1 LSVVIPV
8 FNEAENI
15 ERLCA
20 RILPVLRALGRSFEL
35 IFVDDGSRDET
46 LELLLDARSRN
57 PEIVVR
63 SFARNFGQHAA
74 VTAGFAA
81 ARGEF
86 VVTLDA
92 DLQNPPE
99 EIPRLVAEFDRG
111 HDLVGTIRARRQDSW
126 FRKRASKMVNRMT
139 RRMSGIDLHDFG
151 CMLRGYSR
159 EIAQSIAARREV
171 RTFIPALGYLYAR
184 NPVEIDVAH
193 EARHEGKSKYSLLR
207 LFRLH
212 LDLMTGF
219 SLAPLRLLF
228 SVGSIVAAAGILFGV
243 LLLVLR
249 LVEGPEWAAFGVFTL
264 FAVLFMFVGA
274 QFIAFGLLGE
284 YVGRIFQAVRER
296 PAYVLREL
304 AEDEAPRGS
313 RSVTLTPPARTA
325 RSGATAMR
333 AREGREP

>member
-1 LSVVIPV
+1 
-8 FNEAENI
+8 
-15 ERLCA
+15 
-20 RILPVLRALGRSFEL
+20 
-35 IFVDDGSRDET
+35 
-46 LELLLDARSRN
+46 
-57 PEIVVR
+57 
-63 SFARNFGQHAA
+63 
-74 VTAGFAA
+74 
-81 ARGEF
+81 
-86 VVTLDA
+86 
-92 DLQNPPE
+92 
-99 EIPRLVAEFDRG
+99 LVAEFDRG

-126 FRKRASKMVNRMT
+126 FRKRASKTVNRMT

-304 AEDEAPRGS
+304 ADDDVARGS
-313 RSVTLTPPARTA
+313 RSVTLTPPARTVRA
-325 RSGATAMR
+325 GATAMR